1 MTLLVSTAR
10 LSSTPIADGL
20 DITRMT
26 ADRMAAKGLVSP
38 GAFLAPSRELLT
50 PALRARE
57 RAKAL
62 RLEAGRLLAAPMFAT
77 LADATEA
84 ARLRAAAD
92 AIEADAFA
100 AYEPLF
106 LAEKRRNWKRDK
118 LLWRALLARETVTL
132 RCACQDGS
140 RCHRSLVAGMLARSG
155 ATIVRL
161 E

>member
-1 MTLLVSTAR
+1 MTLQVSTAR
-10 LSSTPIADGL
+10 LSRVVIADGL

-26 ADRMAAKGLVSP
+26 ADREAAKGFVSP

-62 RLEAGRLLAAPMFAT
+62 RLEADRLTASPMFT
-77 LADATEA
+77 TTGESEEA
-84 ARLRAAAD
+84 ARLRAAAE
-92 AIEADAFA
+92 AVEADAWA
-100 AYEPLF
+100 AYEPRF
-106 LAEKRRNWKRDK
+106 LEEKRRDYARDK
-118 LLWRALLARETVTL
+118 RHWTALLARESVTF
-132 RCACQDGS
+132 RCACPTLA
-140 RCHRSLVAGMLARSG
+140 CHRRLVAEMAERAG